1 MPVDSFKAVGIDRRR
16 ASDDPYF
23 VMPELCVEL
32 DDMVSAAQP
41 LAEYSASLG
50 FILAQSFDFLV
61 FIAMPVLSFDEV
73 SAAEPGELL

>member
-1 MPVDSFKAVGIDRRR
+1 MPVDSFTAVGIDRRR

-23 VMPELCVEL
+23 AMPELVIEL

-41 LAEYSASLG
+41 FAVYCASPG
-50 FILAQSFDFLV
+50 FRLAQSFDFLV